1 MKRDNNSRNNKR
13 NNNNN
18 NRNNEPV
25 DLSNWVPKTKLGLKV
40 KNKEITDM
48 DVILDNGLKVYEK
61 EVVEMLLPELEQEL
75 LLYGQSKGKFG
86 GGQRREFRQTQ
97 KKTKEGNKPK
107 FSTVALVGN
116 KNGYVGIG
124 FGKAKETVPAREKA
138 FRNAKLNMIKIRRG
152 SGSWESTTTEPHSVP
167 FKVSGKCGSVEL
179 TIKPAPK
186 GTGIKAEKE
195 VAKILEKAGIQ
206 DAWTKAR
213 GKTASRQ
220 NLIRATFA
228 ALKQLTKVHTLPV
241 HKERIGLTE
250 GRKE

>member
-1 MKRDNNSRNNKR
+1 M
-13 NNNNN
+13 
-18 NRNNEPV
+18 NNEPA
-25 DLSNWVPKTKLGLKV
+25 DLSEWIPKTKIGLKV
-40 KNKEITDM
+40 KNKEITDI
-48 DVILDNGLKVYEK
+48 DFILDNGIKIYEK
-61 EVVEMLLPELEQEL
+61 EIVDMLIPDIEQEL

-116 KNGYVGIG
+116 KDGYFGIG

-138 FRNAKLNMIKIRRG
+138 FRNARINLMKIRRG
-152 SGSWESTTTEPHSVP
+152 SGSWESTTTEPHSIP
-167 FKVSGKCGSVEL
+167 FKVSGKSGSVVL
-179 TIKPAPK
+179 TIMPAPK

-195 VAKILEKAGIQ
+195 VAKILEKAGIK

-220 NLIRATFA
+220 NLILATVA
-228 ALKQLTKVHTLPV
+228 ALKQTTTRKILPV
-241 HKERIGLTE
+241 HKERIGITE
-250 GRKE
+250 GSKNE